1 MTTHRIFA
9 LTTALLSLSALPAL
23 AQEAACG
30 ASVPAG
36 HWAGGSADSSDISTA
51 AGPFDL
57 VGAVPP
63 GSYHVSNFTLSQP
76 MAVRVEAQGQFGADP
91 VIELYDQQGAMV
103 LTDDDSGGN
112 FASRGEI
119 TLQPGT
125 YCLATRSYGGGPI
138 QADIRVG
145 LVEHPALTPGSG
157 GSNIL
162 ACTSDMPA
170 TPLGGAPLDRLPGQE
185 ASATNTVNGAPYYR
199 FTLGSDMPISIRAEN
214 PSADPYIYL
223 YDAGGALLAENDD
236 YDSLNSRIDFTEG
249 LAAGTYCI
257 GMRALNNP
265 DLPVTVSI
273 SVYSEEDMMRDLY
286 ADGRASPPPDGS
298 VVPVVQM
305 GDLTTRLFNDGA
317 VGADARWLSF
327 DVPEGGLLLIDAIGI
342 GQSDPMIALFD
353 GVGREISF
361 NDDANNSLDS
371 QIAARVAPGTYMLAV
386 MQYHRQ
392 NGAIRVTVERYIPAP
407 PPGRTR

>member
-1 MTTHRIFA
+1 
-9 LTTALLSLSALPAL
+9 
-23 AQEAACG
+23 
-30 ASVPAG
+30 
-36 HWAGGSADSSDISTA
+36 
-51 AGPFDL
+51 
-57 VGAVPP
+57 
-63 GSYHVSNFTLSQP
+63 
-76 MAVRVEAQGQFGADP
+76 
-91 VIELYDQQGAMV
+91 
-103 LTDDDSGGN
+103 
-112 FASRGEI
+112 
-119 TLQPGT
+119 
-125 YCLATRSYGGGPI
+125 
-138 QADIRVG
+138 
-145 LVEHPALTPGSG
+145 
-157 GSNIL
+157 
-162 ACTSDMPA
+162 
-170 TPLGGAPLDRLPGQE
+170 
-185 ASATNTVNGAPYYR
+185 
-199 FTLGSDMPISIRAEN
+199 
-214 PSADPYIYL
+214 
-223 YDAGGALLAENDD
+223 
-236 YDSLNSRIDFTEG
+236 
-249 LAAGTYCI
+249 
-257 GMRALNNP
+257 MRALNNP

-371 QIAARVAPGTYMLAV
+371 QIAVRVAPGTYMLAV